1 MKRIGIV
8 IMLSA
13 ALLTSFALA
22 GCKEKEKYVKID
34 DKTFPGYSLLSAAKR
49 ADLDGDNKLSQSEIE
64 SATSI
69 VLYMPKD
76 LTGLEAFTN
85 LETITI
91 KDGENMQYEFKHFTN
106 LRNLRIDGA
115 WGSARIDL
123 SANTKLETIYIDSND
138 LQELVLPEGAPLK
151 KFTLCSSKLKGI
163 DLNSYKGLDYISFE
177 TNDYLTELV
186 FRDFPELTKLNCTT
200 NKVLSTL
207 NVSNCPKLKDF
218 DCSENA
224 LADLN
229 CSGCGNIE
237 TFWCY
242 KNYNLTSLD
251 LCAFPKLTELWC
263 ANNKFTELDLS
274 PCPELTKLICVECG
288 LTSLDLSSTPKLKVL
303 MCGGNPLNELDVTCC
318 PDIES
323 VSCWDCDL
331 TRVNVTGCS
340 NLHNLICMENKLSSL
355 DLTGCTNLSGL
366 DCYKNDL
373 TSVDI
378 SMCPKLIDLLNTN
391 GFQVSKEGYL
401 VCRDK
406 DGKAAIEFDEKTEF
420 IK

>member
-1 MKRIGIV
+1 
-8 IMLSA
+8 MLSA

-34 DKTFPGYSLLSAAKR
+34 EKTFPDYALLCAAQR

-64 SATSI
+64 SATSV
-69 VLYMPKD
+69 VLYWPHD
-76 LTGLEAFTN
+76 LTGLDVFTN
-85 LETITI
+85 IETITF
-91 KDGENMQYEFKHFTN
+91 KDGEILQYDFKHFTN
-106 LRNLRIDGA
+106 LMNLRIDGA
-115 WGSARIDL
+115 LGSARIDL

-151 KFTLCSSKLKGI
+151 KFTLCNSKLKGI

-177 TNDYLTELV
+177 TNDYLTELD
-186 FRDFPELTKLNCTT
+186 FRDFPELTELNCTA

-218 DCSENA
+218 DCYENV

-237 TFWCY
+237 TFRCY

-251 LCAFPKLTELWC
+251 LSAFPKLTELWC
-263 ANNKFTELDLS
+263 DTNKLTELDLS
-274 PCPELTKLICVECG
+274 HNPELTKLDCVECG
-288 LTSLDLSSTPKLKVL
+288 LTSLDLSSTPKLKNL

-323 VSCWDCDL
+323 VSCWDCGL
-331 TRVNVTGCS
+331 TSLNVTGCS
-340 NLHNLICMENKLSSL
+340 NLYNLFCMENKLSSL
-355 DLTGCTNLSGL
+355 DLTGCTNLNGL
-366 DCYKNDL
+366 YCYKNDL

-378 SMCPKLIDLLNTN
+378 SMCPKLINLLKTT
-391 GFQVSKEGYL
+391 GYQVSKEGYL
-401 VCRDK
+401 ICRDK
-406 DGKAAIEFDEKTEF
+406 DGKAAINFDEKTEF

>member
-34 DKTFPGYSLLSAAKR
+34 EKTFPDYALLCAAQR

-64 SATSI
+64 SATSV
-69 VLYMPKD
+69 VLYWPHD
-76 LTGLEAFTN
+76 LTGLDVFTN
-85 LETITI
+85 IETITF
-91 KDGENMQYEFKHFTN
+91 KDGEILQYDFKHFTN
-106 LRNLRIDGA
+106 LMNLRIDGA
-115 WGSARIDL
+115 LGSARIDL

-151 KFTLCSSKLKGI
+151 KFTLCNSKLKGI

-177 TNDYLTELV
+177 TNDYLTELD
-186 FRDFPELTKLNCTT
+186 FRDFPELTELNCTA

-218 DCSENA
+218 DCYENV

-237 TFWCY
+237 TFRCY

-251 LCAFPKLTELWC
+251 LSAFPKLTELWC
-263 ANNKFTELDLS
+263 DTNKLTELDLS
-274 PCPELTKLICVECG
+274 HNPELTKLDCVECG
-288 LTSLDLSSTPKLKVL
+288 LTSLDLSSTPKLKNL

-323 VSCWDCDL
+323 VSCWDCGL
-331 TRVNVTGCS
+331 TSLNVTGCS
-340 NLHNLICMENKLSSL
+340 NLYNLFCMENKLSSL
-355 DLTGCTNLSGL
+355 DLTGCTNLNGL
-366 DCYKNDL
+366 YCYKNDL

-378 SMCPKLIDLLNTN
+378 SMCPKLINLLKTT
-391 GFQVSKEGYL
+391 GYQVSKEGYL
-401 VCRDK
+401 ICRDK
-406 DGKAAIEFDEKTEF
+406 DGKAAINFDEKTEF